1 MWPEGFSEG
10 ENPTPAPSAGEAAA
24 GLGVTPAGAKSLKT
38 KWVETRGG
46 KTYVI
51 EVCDPSVEEDGIVYG
66 WLRLEEKCS
75 GFSKVWE
82 LRWDYADALFLS
94 KTVYSGGRSEWVG
107 EVAVITVLPE
117 APWMFRYTELGAK
130 IEKMGVRETVRA
142 ILGYLMLLAKEV
154 VERE

>member
-1 MWPEGFSEG
+1 MRPEGFSEG

-24 GLGVTPAGAKSLKT
+24 GLGVTPADRKT

-51 EVCDPSVEEDGIVYG
+51 EVCDPSVEEGSIVVYG
-66 WLRLEEKCS
+66 GLRLEEKCS